1 MRPHLLSSQRR
12 ATIIRQIEVHDRDR
26 GSGSI
31 GVAAVDS
38 TGSTR
43 CCSVTE
49 SRSQGCQ
56 VIQIN
61 GVPCTRL
68 LARSHTAKWA
78 SLLHIASLL
87 LFSCLWSPLIFDQPL
102 FWAFIARWA
111 SYLRHLFIPSLPC
124 PPTANPVWTAF
135 PPWKNHFS

>member
-1 MRPHLLSSQRR
+1 MRPHLLSSQGR

-87 LFSCLWSPLIFDQPL
+87 FSSSWSPLIFDQPL
-102 FWAFIARWA
+102 FWALIARWA